1 MEQFDKLINP
11 PIVLFCLELETDIM
25 AFNGS
30 YNGELNTEINGNQK
44 VICFE
49 FLKKNDFLE
58 EAFPAA

>member
-30 YNGELNTEINGNQK
+30 YNGELNTEINGN
-44 VICFE
+44 
-49 FLKKNDFLE
+49 
-58 EAFPAA
+58 